1 MRELRDRGVA
11 IFIVTHRI
19 AELVRISD
27 KATVMRDGKDVG
39 VLGLV
44 SICILGTYIGFKLFD
59 ILPTHLIAIPVFIMP
74 LYITIL
80 MLKATDVFYRVAVVS
95 GGILGPILFPYIGDW
110 SIIIS
115 GFIGATFGLFA
126 HKIQTTNK

>member
-1 MRELRDRGVA
+1 
-11 IFIVTHRI
+11 
-19 AELVRISD
+19 
-27 KATVMRDGKDVG
+27 
-39 VLGLV
+39 LV

-80 MLKATDVFYRVAVVS
+80 MLKATDIFYRVAVVS